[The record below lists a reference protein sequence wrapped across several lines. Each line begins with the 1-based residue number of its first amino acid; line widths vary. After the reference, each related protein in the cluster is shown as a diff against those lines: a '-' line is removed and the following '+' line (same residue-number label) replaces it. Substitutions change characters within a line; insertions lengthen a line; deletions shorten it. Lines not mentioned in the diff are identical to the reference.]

1 MNQSRAADL
10 VRTESRPTRLHQR
23 RAMAIPPSL
32 WIGLRLGVA
41 GAVLMLLLRS
51 LGSAP
56 FLTAL
61 QHTTVAAVAIALAT
75 TLLTTL
81 CCVWRWTW
89 IARRLGLRLDL
100 RSALPAY
107 YRSQF
112 LNVTLPGGVLGD
124 VHRAV
129 RHGGQVEALA
139 RATRAVAWE
148 RVVGQVA
155 LVALTTTVVVTVPSV
170 LQGGAAVLAV
180 VVLALGAGVALALVG
195 LRRGRPSVG
204 GRLSRTVVADVRRI
218 VTGGFWLPITLS
230 TVAAAGHLLVLFVAM
245 RTAGVDVPLVPAL
258 PLLLTVLLASSL
270 PTNLAGWG
278 PREGM
283 AAWVFAA
290 AGPGAAEGVTV
301 AAVYGVLALAAAL
314 PGALI
319 LLLDAVPRRIGVGS
333 A

>member
-1 MNQSRAADL
+1 MRRPSVWSLLRIGVAAAVLLLLVQRFGADPFLRALRHTTTAAIAI
-10 VRTESRPTRLHQR
+10 
-23 RAMAIPPSL
+23 AMA
-32 WIGLRLGVA
+32 
-41 GAVLMLLLRS
+41 
-51 LGSAP
+51 
-56 FLTAL
+56 TAL
-61 QHTTVAAVAIALAT
+61 V
-75 TLLTTL
+75 TTL

-89 IARRLGLRLDL
+89 IARRMGLELDF

-148 RVVGQVA
+148 RMVGQLA
-155 LVALTTTVVVTVPSV
+155 LVALAVTVVLTVPSV
-170 LQGGAAVLAV
+170 VRGAAAELAAVLLAV
-180 VVLALGAGVALALVG
+180 TTVAALALCALGWGGSRVG
-195 LRRGRPSVG
+195 RR
-204 GRLSRTVVADVRRI
+204 LARTVVADARQI
-218 VTGGFWLPITLS
+218 VTDGFWLPLALS
-230 TVAAAGHLLVLFVAM
+230 TVAASGHVLVLFVAT
-245 RTAGVDVPLVPAL
+245 RAAGVDVPLLPAL

-283 AAWVFAA
+283 AAWVFGA
-290 AGPGAAEGVTV
+290 AGLGAAQGVTV
-301 AAVYGVLALAAAL
+301 SAVYGVLALAAAL
-314 PGALI
+314 PGALV
-319 LLLDAVPRRIGVGS
+319 LLVDAIPRRIGVRS